1 VRINNLAG
9 TVIIFV
15 LFIVAPTQ
23 EKQDYRNTPL
33 APAVN
38 GSVTTFVNTRGL
50 VKVVVFLWGSMN
62 SWFLYEFT
70 VCSMESILANIAD
83 NLLNIDYAMSI
94 MVLGSGITV
103 TGS

>member
-1 VRINNLAG
+1 MA
-9 TVIIFV
+9 
-15 LFIVAPTQ
+15 Q
-23 EKQDYRNTPL
+23 NTM
-33 APAVN
+33 
-38 GSVTTFVNTRGL
+38 
-50 VKVVVFLWGSMN
+50 VFLWGGMS

-70 VCSMESILANIAD
+70 VCLMGSILANIAD